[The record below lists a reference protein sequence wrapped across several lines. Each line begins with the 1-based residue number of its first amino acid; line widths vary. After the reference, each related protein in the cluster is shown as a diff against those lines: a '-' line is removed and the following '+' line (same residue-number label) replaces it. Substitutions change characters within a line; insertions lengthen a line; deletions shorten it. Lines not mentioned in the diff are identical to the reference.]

1 VAQANGINFRLQ
13 IDAPTDSVFL
23 RSGVYDLNS
32 NLAGTLEIP
41 LGAIVNPVVNPGKAA
56 GSQ

>member
-1 VAQANGINFRLQ
+1 
-13 IDAPTDSVFL
+13 L